1 MIIMDTCA
9 IIWDGLQK
17 DKLTKKAKAAISKA
31 DSSNELFICDISIW
45 EIAMLAKRKK
55 IEIDDTAANFV
66 RLFLESRNVTVLPIS
81 PEIAELSVNLG
92 SEINNDPADRIIV
105 ATSIIK
111 QAPIVTADTNLRDA
125 RMVETIW

>member
-9 IIWDGLQK
+9 IIWDALQK
-17 DKLTKKAKAAISKA
+17 DKLTKKAKTAISKA
-31 DSSNELFICDISIW
+31 DTNGEILICDISIW

-55 IEIDDTAANFV
+55 IEFDDTAANLI
-66 RLFLESRNVTVLPIS
+66 RLFLESRNVTVVPIS

-92 SEINNDPADRIIV
+92 PEINNDPADRIIV

-111 QAPIVTADTNLRDA
+111 QAPIITADSNLRDA
-125 RMVETIW
+125 QIVETIW

>member
-9 IIWDGLQK
+9 IVWDALQR
-17 DKLTKKAKAAISKA
+17 DKLTKKAKTAISKA
-31 DSSNELFICDISIW
+31 DTNGEILICDISIW

-55 IEIDDTAANFV
+55 IEFDDTAANLI
-66 RLFLESRNVTVLPIS
+66 RLFLESRNITVIPIS

-92 SEINNDPADRIIV
+92 PEINNDPADRIIV

-111 QAPIVTADTNLRDA
+111 QAPIITADSKLRGA
-125 RMVETIW
+125 QIVETIW

>member
-9 IIWDGLQK
+9 IIWDALQR
-17 DKLTKKAKAAISKA
+17 DKLTKKAKTAIAKA
-31 DSSNELFICDISIW
+31 DTQGKILICDISIW

-55 IEIDDTAANFV
+55 IEFDDTAANLIH
-66 RLFLESRNVTVLPIS
+66 LFLESRNVTIVPIL

-92 SEINNDPADRIIV
+92 PEINNDPADRIIV

-111 QAPIVTADTNLRDA
+111 QAPIITADSNLRDVQI
-125 RMVETIW
+125 VETIW

>member
-9 IIWDGLQK
+9 IIWDALQK
-17 DKLTKKAKAAISKA
+17 DKLTKKAKTVISKA
-31 DSSNELFICDISIW
+31 DASGELFICDISIW
-45 EIAMLAKRKK
+45 EIAMLAKRKR
-55 IEIDDTAANFV
+55 IEVDDTAANLV
-66 RLFLESRNVTVLPIS
+66 RLFLESRNITVMPIT

-92 SEINNDPADRIIV
+92 PEINNDPADRIIV